1 MMKNDKTL
9 IGIIITHVDDFIHC
23 GDCIFEET
31 VMKPLLQRFLAGR
44 VASGKFKYIGLN
56 ILQTEK
62 HEIYLDQ
69 NEYSSS
75 IEEPVITGNKN
86 DKVDLSAE
94 EYTTFRALVGAMN
107 WLVCGSRPDL
117 AYDLLEHSTKFK
129 KATKSDLSQC
139 IRSVRKCKKE
149 TVVNKFSCLELGLPM
164 KLILF
169 SDASFANLPD
179 SVSSSLGY
187 VIFMAD
193 CNGKCSTISWRSNKI
208 RRICRSTLAAE
219 SMALIEGLE
228 ESLYIQSVLDE
239 LGFLHTIT
247 AIVDSKSLH
256 DAIHSTKLVD
266 DKRLRIDIASIQEL
280 VQQKKAIIKWS
291 PAEKQLANAL
301 TKRGASPAHLLEVL
315 RLGSIKAYLD

>member
-1 MMKNDKTL
+1 M
-9 IGIIITHVDDFIHC
+9 
-23 GDCIFEET
+23 
-31 VMKPLLQRFLAGR
+31 
-44 VASGKFKYIGLN
+44 
-56 ILQTEK
+56 
-62 HEIYLDQ
+62 
-69 NEYSSS
+69 
-75 IEEPVITGNKN
+75 
-86 DKVDLSAE
+86 
-94 EYTTFRALVGAMN
+94 
-107 WLVCGSRPDL
+107 
-117 AYDLLEHSTKFK
+117 
-129 KATKSDLSQC
+129 
-139 IRSVRKCKKE
+139 
-149 TVVNKFSCLELGLPM
+149 VNKFSCLELGLPM